1 MPQQDSDHDASKDAH
16 KAISEVL
23 EAISTWHTEMTAAST
38 KNNKKVIAKM
48 SSAARALGWPQ
59 EVVDAFGAQMQSS
72 SRMQLESIHHIMDAW
87 EKQVRSPNPIAQF
100 PSDMMEKLQSW
111 PSSAQKLWTAPEAPS
126 NPMDFWKQM
135 GEQWQKNWTEVM
147 AYWANTA
154 STK

>member
-1 MPQQDSDHDASKDAH
+1 MPQQDSDHAASKDAH

-59 EVVDAFGAQMQSS
+59 EVVDAFGAQVQNS
-72 SRMQLESIHHIMDAW
+72 SRMQLELIHHIMDAW
-87 EKQVRSPNPIAQF
+87 EQQIRSPTPLAQF
-100 PSDMMEKLQSW
+100 PSAMMEKLQSW

-126 NPMDFWKQM
+126 NPMDVWKQM
-135 GEQWQKNWTEVM
+135 GEQWQKNWTEVI